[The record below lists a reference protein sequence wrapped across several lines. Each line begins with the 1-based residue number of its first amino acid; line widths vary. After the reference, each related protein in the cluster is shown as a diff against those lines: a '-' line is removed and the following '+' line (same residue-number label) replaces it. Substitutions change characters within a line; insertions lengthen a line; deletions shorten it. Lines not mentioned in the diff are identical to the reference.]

1 MRRLT
6 DILVTAIAPLVW
18 GTNFLLTTDFLPPGR
33 PLLDSLVRSLP
44 IGLLIVAFS
53 RQLPKGDWWWKSAVL
68 AALNFGAFFPLL
80 FFAAYH
86 LPGSV
91 ASMLGAAAPVFVIGL
106 AWGMLAQRPVAQ
118 TLDLIGER
126 WTILLLRDLLLH
138 GPRRFQD
145 FQASLSGIAPN
156 TLSSRLKAMEDNGL
170 VRRELY
176 SERPPRLEYVL
187 TDKGKSLGP
196 IVKAMRDWGTKNL

>member
-1 MRRLT
+1 MAKNYEIH
-6 DILVTAIAPLVW
+6 DC
-18 GTNFLLTTDFLPPGR
+18 
-33 PLLDSLVRSLP
+33 
-44 IGLLIVAFS
+44 
-53 RQLPKGDWWWKSAVL
+53 
-68 AALNFGAFFPLL
+68 
-80 FFAAYH
+80 
-86 LPGSV
+86 
-91 ASMLGAAAPVFVIGL
+91 
-106 AWGMLAQRPVAQ
+106 PVAR

-145 FQASLSGIAPN
+145 FQASLPGIAPN
-156 TLSSRLKAMEDNGL
+156 TLSSRLKSMEDSGL

-196 IVKAMRDWGTKNL
+196 IVKAMREWGTKNL